1 MGTLN
6 QMQFAGDYQLENIL
20 VHASST
26 KGKLD
31 IRNLMLELNIYES
44 IYTPNIS
51 GSLTI
56 ADTTNHLQNV
66 PFKGQ
71 EELEFRFGVKD
82 NELLDFTK
90 NRMRVTKV
98 SNMVRTE
105 ERQQV
110 YTLNFTTREMVNNL
124 RMTLN
129 RAYNGTADIII
140 ASLLKNDLKTTK
152 PFNAEQTTHSMKVLG
167 NRMNPFTFCNMVSQ
181 RSSSQLHADDHL
193 LFYENHRGYHLN
205 SLSFLASQPTH
216 EEYFTMDADYRDVER
231 DMHKILEYKL
241 MKNQDVLAHIA
252 SGLLGAQSY
261 TYNLNTKSYNKITQT
276 YFDKFNRTE
285 HTSDKPFPIY
295 TRDPESADNKTI
307 DSFSSSVI
315 RTHTTQSYLHT
326 QSATDETD
334 YNNASSRTLSRH
346 FSKLSYDALSVK
358 CTVPGNSTLAAGDI
372 VSLKLPS
379 LEPVNKQSD
388 RTNDVYMS
396 GRYILTNIV
405 HTLSPQGYTTTF
417 DAVKDSVEV
426 PYISSTTP
434 LLEDVQQ

>member
-1 MGTLN
+1 MTLN

-51 GSLTI
+51 GALTI

-90 NRMRVTKV
+90 NRMRITKV

-124 RMTLN
+124 R
-129 RAYNGTADIII
+129 
-140 ASLLKNDLKTTK
+140 KTRK
-152 PFNAEQTTHSMKVLG
+152 SFNAEQTTHSMKVLG

-216 EEYFTMDADYRDVER
+216 EEYFTMDADYRDVEK
-231 DMHKILEYKL
+231 DMHKILEYKI

-285 HTSDKPFPIY
+285 HTSDKSFPIY

-434 LLEDVQQ
+434 LLEDVIQ